1 MDQAASSP
9 LQEELGR
16 APSSQELKAYR
27 QKRRRARA
35 SLSSCLPPEPV
46 TLLLFYT
53 YAPTPMS
60 KHRQTEAVRF
70 SLNSLKKN
78 NLTGRLRI
86 AREGYNGTLTGSK
99 KGVRAFTASLEMF
112 DCATFGNQR
121 VDFKY
126 VDGLPHNQAL
136 KGLKCWPVTEIVT
149 YGFDP
154 RDAPLDAGG
163 HHLSPQVF
171 HAALTDPD
179 AVVVDVRN
187 FNETIIGRFAP
198 AAGAQVLDPGMRRST
213 EFPRWIAQNREKL
226 TGKKVL
232 LYCTGGVRCERASA
246 FMGSQGI
253 KNIFQLEGGV
263 HRYLE
268 HFNEGGGHW
277 IGKNYTF
284 DKRFS
289 HGAVG
294 SEVISR
300 CTHCGNPWDR
310 YQAQAKCTACGIE
323 VLLCRSCQRLA
334 KSSGKALRCPLCQCS

>member
-163 HHLSPQVF
+163 HHLSPQLF
-171 HAALTDPD
+171 HAAITDPD

-198 AAGAQVLDPGMRRST
+198 AAGAQVDRT
-213 EFPRWIAQNREKL
+213 EPREADREK
-226 TGKKVL
+226 
-232 LYCTGGVRCERASA
+232 GVV
-246 FMGSQGI
+246 I
-253 KNIFQLEGGV
+253 L
-263 HRYLE
+263 
-268 HFNEGGGHW
+268 HW
-277 IGKNYTF
+277 
-284 DKRFS
+284 
-289 HGAVG
+289 
-294 SEVISR
+294 R
-300 CTHCGNPWDR
+300 CTLRTRLGFHGEPGDQEYLPTRRWCPSLSRAFQRRRRPLDR
-310 YQAQAKCTACGIE
+310 
-323 VLLCRSCQRLA
+323 
-334 KSSGKALRCPLCQCS
+334 